1 MDRILV
7 IDSDET
13 IRAELE
19 LAAKG
24 FPKIF
29 LDFTHVATGTQAL
42 ARLELTDFDVVFFQ
56 HGLLTDDEP
65 DIIRKISERLR
76 EGCVVLVGK
85 QERELLA
92 CEAQDRGAFD
102 CLSSPVRPA
111 ELQLL
116 LSCIRQRIALLRKQ
130 ARLDHQIMQI
140 HEDRTIVAASEAMIE
155 TLELLERAADSDVP
169 ALLIGE
175 VGTRKPLMA
184 QTIHTQSS
192 RRGGPFIEAKCGQ
205 FKESEINQKL
215 FGAPAGA
222 SQGWRGS
229 NCGLIAL
236 ADRGTLFLGQV
247 EKLPIELQRG
257 LLHVIEERELW
268 NDQESLPR
276 HVDVRVIAASSEDLA
291 TAVSQGRFDSK
302 LYERL
307 RMMTIPLPSLKDRRK
322 DIPLLVD
329 QFLAHFQ
336 RSLGKNIGPLSSEAL
351 ERLCDYSWPGNVR
364 ELQNAI
370 ERAIILAQDGGITLA
385 HLPRGIVEDYR
396 TQASDCGENFALKPA
411 RITFETQ
418 LIVRAL
424 QATDGNRTRAAALL
438 GISHRSLLYKLKAY
452 SIRD

>member
-1 MDRILV
+1 L
-7 IDSDET
+7 
-13 IRAELE
+13 
-19 LAAKG
+19 
-24 FPKIF
+24 
-29 LDFTHVATGTQAL
+29 
-42 ARLELTDFDVVFFQ
+42 
-56 HGLLTDDEP
+56 LLT
-65 DIIRKISERLR
+65 
-76 EGCVVLVGK
+76 
-85 QERELLA
+85 
-92 CEAQDRGAFD
+92 
-102 CLSSPVRPA
+102 
-111 ELQLL
+111 
-116 LSCIRQRIALLRKQ
+116 CIQQRIPLLQKK
-130 ARLDHQIMQI
+130 ARLDNKIKQI

-155 TLELLERAADSDVP
+155 TLELLERAAGSDVP

-291 TAVSQGRFDSK
+291 TAVSQGRFDPK

-336 RSLGKNIGPLSSEAL
+336 RGLGKNIGPLSSEAL

-385 HLPRGIVEDYR
+385 HLPRGIVEEYR
-396 TQASDCGENFALKPA
+396 TPASDCGENFALKPA

>member
-1 MDRILV
+1 MDRVLV

-19 LAAKG
+19 LATKG
-24 FPKIF
+24 FPKVF
-29 LDFTHVATGTQAL
+29 LDFTHVATPTQAL
-42 ARLELTDFDVVFFQ
+42 ACLELTDFDIVFFQ
-56 HGLLTDDEP
+56 HGLLADDEP
-65 DIIRKISERLR
+65 DIIRKVSERLR

-92 CEAQDRGAFD
+92 REAQDRGAFD
-102 CLSSPVRPA
+102 CLSSPVRPS

-116 LSCIRQRIALLRKQ
+116 LTCIRQRIALLRKQ
-130 ARLDHQIMQI
+130 ARLDHQIKQI

-155 TLELLERAADSDVP
+155 TLELLERAADCDVP

-184 QTIHTQSS
+184 QTIHMQSS
-192 RRGGPFIEAKCGQ
+192 RRAGPFIEAKCGQ
-205 FKESEINQKL
+205 FKESEISQKL
-215 FGAPAGA
+215 FGAPTGA

-247 EKLPIELQRG
+247 EKLPMELQRG

-276 HVDVRVIAASSEDLA
+276 HIDVRVIAASSEDLT
-291 TAVSQGRFDSK
+291 TAVSQGRFDPK

-307 RMMTIPLPSLKDRRK
+307 RIMAIHLPSLKERRK

-336 RSLGKNIGPLSSEAL
+336 RSLGKNIGPFSSDAL

-385 HLPRGIVEDYR
+385 HLPQGIVEDYR
-396 TQASDCGENFALKPA
+396 TPASDCGENFALKPA
-411 RITFETQ
+411 RIAFETQ

-438 GISHRSLLYKLKAY
+438 DISHRNLLYKLKAY